1 MDVQKYIKRL
11 KFARA
16 DWSRNIGEFES
27 REDALNFLN
36 AREFFFGDPF
46 VVKYTEN
53 GEAKLMLAIGKSENP
68 EITADTTE
76 VTGGVG
82 EGAYELFDMNE
93 FHDAIAELSGQT
105 TANTEDI
112 AELFELIDSITGDT
126 SDLKEIVGTGFTGH
140 GRTITITDRIREDEE
155 LAGISWKHGNG
166 ELETG
171 RAHLD
176 PEEVPYAS
184 GSTLMEMLLTVSD
197 TLNTAV
203 TFDVMYDT
211 QHNVLKVVYGDGHV
225 KDVPLT
231 NVSIV
236 EYIKYDAA
244 TEEIVIGYKSG
255 EHGDVT
261 EVRIPVRDIINEWV
275 TVDTNTV
282 AMEKT
287 VVVDGKDQLSANVKI
302 SDDADNML
310 TAKDDGLYVS
320 SAQIDDVKD
329 ILDNVKS
336 GLGLEEDGK
345 FPTDYFSGVTIN
357 GSSNIHEALL
367 KLDNAAVSS
376 NENIEQLRTDLE
388 NTANTLNQKID
399 DEIAAREE
407 LSNTVNGL
415 ESGLTELE
423 QVVDEQ
429 QEVTAMAIN
438 RIAENVSENGNKIES
453 LENSVSGL
461 DERVNGIET
470 GLNNEI
476 AARESIE
483 IKKFTEEECRELGD
497 DVRAAYAL
505 VNNGVESEPIIV
517 YKDEDQDI
525 WIDEIY
531 FGHVDDVLDGA
542 GEDGWS
548 QTNRVIQGTSGST
561 VVRFIL
567 TRKSD
572 GWYKIGDKSGNINL
586 DSITE
591 RIDALE
597 SEFDEA
603 QEVTAIA
610 LNRLAESM
618 YNVMSAIDELESRVT
633 RHGGKIRDNEHAIED
648 LQNAVNELSTTSGD
662 LENRVDAIESG
673 ITESEEVTAQAI
685 NRLAEGVVAA
695 KTEVQLE
702 DGTRHITLNKT
713 YGDDGHEIYVI
724 GEYHITS
731 KKDFDDLKRDV
742 DDLESRADNT
752 DVFLGNIKD
761 ILNTED
767 DGHLT
772 TRFTGAHTATAS
784 TYYDAINALDNA
796 VTGAEQATRSLG
808 NSYELEYTK
817 DGENAEIALKW
828 AVDGVDHV
836 SRINVSDFV
845 KDSFLENVNIQTG
858 EDGKQYLVF
867 TFKTYDGQPY
877 PIWVPLASLA
887 AIYKDGDGID
897 REALEND
904 QVIKIKLD
912 EVASKNW
919 LAVSANGLR
928 VTGVTEAIEEAVAGE
943 AAAREA
949 ADNELRELINNEIS
963 ARTEADNELNERI
976 TELSASTDSKFE
988 EITEIIHEV
997 TGETLN
1003 EYVRKDEVEDHLDSG
1018 STLPVQNK
1026 VVTKALDDLME
1037 DVQEIIESMTA
1048 ITANTIEVNE
1058 ITGGTAHFSGLTAN
1072 TIYADEYQNLPTA
1085 TTEQFGVVILDDHL
1099 DSASTN
1105 PVENKAITKVILE
1118 NEETIA
1124 AALNDLETKKA
1135 NKTDVQAAD
1144 QNLQEQIDAITSGGL
1159 TGVRTEGGGNVL
1171 VSARKEG
1178 NDVVVSAG
1186 TIDTSHLL
1194 ETSAFTAYTAST
1206 SNEFHTEHITA
1217 DTIYTTAI
1225 TATTANI
1232 DNLTAQTI
1240 LTQSITGDTFYGDEA
1255 HFTGVTANTIY
1266 AEEYNN
1272 LPTATTTQFGVVKLD
1287 DALNSGSTNPVMN
1300 SAVTM
1305 VILEN
1310 EEVVAAALNDLKHTK
1325 ADTTAVTA
1333 ADEYLQE
1340 QIDNINTEIEDIT
1353 AGGLTGVVTAGTG
1366 NVVTKI
1372 EKDGNNVKATL
1383 GATVL
1388 ESSVFNAYTANT
1400 KNEFVTSA
1408 ITANTE
1414 YVEHLTANT
1423 INTTAITAN
1432 TEVVSAITA
1441 NTEYVEHLTANTI
1454 NATAVTA
1461 TTVSATTYNNLP
1473 TASTTNYGMVI
1484 LDDHL
1489 DSGSTNAVM
1498 NSAIT
1503 MVILEDEETVAA
1515 ALNDLET
1522 RKANKTDVNDAL
1534 DNHETRITNLEDA
1547 IETIEGGGLTG
1558 VTTTGTGNVITG
1570 LTKNGNSVVGQ
1581 LGTIT
1586 ADDRLPITA
1595 FTAYTG
1601 STQTTISNK
1610 ADKTYVDS
1618 NFFHSAEYYSSGST
1632 HEIRFKDASGNTI
1645 STVNADDFIKDG
1657 MVDNV
1662 QISGSSLVITFNTDS
1677 GKSPIS
1683 IPLSN
1688 IFDPDNY
1695 YNKTQVDNLLA
1706 GKSNT
1711 GHTHTASELP
1721 SATTTEYGIVKLDDT
1736 LSTGSTNPVMNSAIT
1751 QTILDNE
1758 LVVAAALN
1766 DLNNRKAN
1774 IEDIPVTISDLSDGG
1789 DVAMKTDLSGF
1800 LPLSGGTMTGNISG
1814 DTGVAIY
1821 MPGGFFQTSDERLK
1835 IFMGDV
1841 DNALEKAKQ
1850 IPTKYFYW
1858 KDRYDGPREIG
1869 TSAQRVQELFPEI
1882 VSGDDKL
1889 SVDYSKLAIVAL
1901 AAVKELSAK
1910 VDELQREID
1919 ELKK

>member
-16 DWSRNIGEFES
+16 DWSRNIGDFKS
-27 REDALNFLN
+27 KEDALNFLN
-36 AREFFFGDPF
+36 GREFFFGDPF

-140 GRTITITDRIREDEE
+140 GRTITITDRIRKDEE

-320 SAQIDDVKD
+320 SEQIDDVKD
-329 ILDNVKS
+329 VLDNVKN

-376 NENIEQLRTDLE
+376 NENVEQLRTDIE

-399 DEIAAREE
+399 NEIAAREE
-407 LSNTVNGL
+407 LSNTVDGL

-423 QVVDEQ
+423 QIVDEQ
-429 QEVTAMAIN
+429 QEVTAIALN
-438 RIAENVSENGNKIES
+438 RLAEGVSNNANNIAALQEGADYFDES
-453 LENSVSGL
+453 LERERNERIAGDAAAQGRCQMIQDQL
-461 DERVNGIET
+461 DDEKGYRKAIKLV
-470 GLNNEI
+470 EI
-476 AARESIE
+476 SHD
-483 IKKFTEEECRELGD
+483 KFAELGLGD
-497 DVRAAYAL
+497 NVRDAYF
-505 VNNGVESEPIIV
+505 VTYHKPNSTEPYELPQAGDAIVKV
-517 YKDEDQDI
+517 YKDSV
-525 WIDEIY
+525 IY
-531 FGHVDDVLDGA
+531 KIVFGHVGDQITSPTDPTIIDG
-542 GEDGWS
+542 
-548 QTNRVIQGTSGST
+548 TGST
-561 VVRFIL
+561 AIDVIYF
-567 TRKSD
+567 D
-572 GWYKIGDKSGNINL
+572 ANGNYAL
-586 DSITE
+586 STTPFDMA
-591 RIDALE
+591 DALADLE
-597 SEFDEA
+597 AEFDEA

-610 LNRLAESM
+610 LNRLAEALDNLSG
-618 YNVMSAIDELESRVT
+618 ET
-633 RHGGKIRDNEHAIED
+633 RYAMDF
-648 LQNAVNELSTTSGD
+648 LF
-662 LENRVDAIESG
+662 NRVMKLSEDFD
-673 ITESEEVTAQAI
+673 ESEEVTSLAL
-685 NRLAEGVVAA
+685 NRLAEGVVTA
-695 KTEVQLE
+695 KSEVQLE
-702 DGTRHITLNKT
+702 EGTRHITLNKT

-724 GEYHITS
+724 GEYHVAGQTQV
-731 KKDFDDLKRDV
+731 DFIQNQVSGLQF
-742 DDLESRADNT
+742 E
-752 DVFLGNIKD
+752 LGQTNGTLDNIKD
-761 ILNTED
+761 ILNTD
-767 DGHLT
+767 NDGHFT
-772 TRFTGAHTATAS
+772 TRFTGVHTATAS

-796 VTGAEQATRSLG
+796 ITGAEQATRSLG

-836 SRINVSDFV
+836 SKINVSDFI
-845 KDSFLENVNIQTG
+845 KDSFLENVNIQSG

-912 EVASKNW
+912 EVAPKNW

-976 TELSASTDSKFE
+976 TELSASTDSRFE
-988 EITEIIHEV
+988 EITEIISGV
-997 TGETLN
+997 TGETLS

-1048 ITANTIEVNE
+1048 ITANTIEVKE
-1058 ITGGTAHFSGLTAN
+1058 ITGDTAYFSGLTAN

-1085 TTEQFGVVILDDHL
+1085 TTTQYGVVILEDDL
-1099 DSASTN
+1099 KAAGESGSTN
-1105 PVENKAITKVILE
+1105 PATTKAIYDEFVRT
-1118 NEETIA
+1118 EEAIA
-1124 AALNDLETKKA
+1124 AALNDLETRKA
-1135 NKTDVQAAD
+1135 NKTDVQAVD
-1144 QNLQEQIDAITSGGL
+1144 QYLQEQIDAITSGGL
-1159 TGVRTEGGGNVL
+1159 TGVRTEGSGNVL

-1206 SNEFHTEHITA
+1206 SDEFHSEHI
-1217 DTIYTTAI
+1217 
-1225 TATTANI
+1225 
-1232 DNLTAQTI
+1232 
-1240 LTQSITGDTFYGDEA
+1240 S
-1255 HFTGVTANTIY
+1255 ANTIY
-1266 AEEYNN
+1266 ANEYEN

-1287 DALNSGSTNPVMN
+1287 DTLNSGSTNPVMN

-1310 EEVVAAALNDLKHTK
+1310 EEVVAAALNDLKNTK
-1325 ADTTAVTA
+1325 ANTTAVTA
-1333 ADEYLQE
+1333 VDNYLQE
-1340 QIDNINTEIEDIT
+1340 QIDNINSEIEDIT

-1383 GATVL
+1383 GATML
-1388 ESSVFNAYTANT
+1388 EKSVFDTYTANT

-1408 ITANTE
+1408 ITANTINATGITATTEVVNNLTANTINASAVTANTE

-1423 INTTAITAN
+1423 INATAITAN

-1489 DSGSTNAVM
+1489 DSGSTHAVM

-1522 RKANKTDVNDAL
+1522 RKANKTDVNNAL
-1534 DNHETRITNLEDA
+1534 EDHETRITNLEDA

-1586 ADDRLPITA
+1586 ADDRVLNTTFNTYTA
-1595 FTAYTG
+1595 
-1601 STQTTISNK
+1601 STQTTITGK
-1610 ADKTYVDS
+1610 ADKSYVDE
-1618 NFFHSAEYYSSGST
+1618 NF
-1632 HEIRFKDASGNTI
+1632 
-1645 STVNADDFIKDG
+1645 
-1657 MVDNV
+1657 
-1662 QISGSSLVITFNTDS
+1662 
-1677 GKSPIS
+1677 
-1683 IPLSN
+1683 
-1688 IFDPDNY
+1688 
-1695 YNKTQVDNLLA
+1695 YNKTQINAYTANTLNDVSANTGNIVVNVEKD
-1706 GKSNT
+1706 GDKVKVTKSNT
-1711 GHTHTASELP
+1711 ISGITGLTATTI
-1721 SATTTEYGIVKLDDT
+1721 SATTYNNLPTASTTNFGVVKLDDA
-1736 LSTGSTNPVMNSAIT
+1736 LSTGSTNPVQNKVIT

-1814 DTGVAIY
+1814 NTGCSIY

-1850 IPTKYFYW
+1850 VPTKYFYW

-1869 TSAQRVQELFPEI
+1869 TSAQKVQELFPEI

-1910 VDELQREID
+1910 VDELQRQID

>member
-16 DWSRNIGEFES
+16 DWSRNIGDFHS
-27 REDALNFLN
+27 KEDALNFLN

-53 GEAKLMLAIGKSENP
+53 GETKLMLAIGKSENP

-82 EGAYELFDMNE
+82 PDAYELFDMNE
-93 FHDAIAELSGQT
+93 FREAIEELKDTTSGL
-105 TANTEDI
+105 TEDVREI
-112 AELFELIDSITGDT
+112 YDIIENLTGSTADLLEITGEGWTDSPT
-126 SDLKEIVGTGFTGH
+126 NVTL
-140 GRTITITDRIREDEE
+140 TDRIKRDEE
-155 LAGISWKHGNG
+155 LMKIVWEFNHGG
-166 ELETG
+166 
-171 RAHLD
+171 
-176 PEEVPYAS
+176 S
-184 GSTLMEMLLTVSD
+184 G
-197 TLNTAV
+197 
-203 TFDVMYDT
+203 
-211 QHNVLKVVYGDGHV
+211 VYEPRFN
-225 KDVPLT
+225 DVP
-231 NVSIV
+231 I
-236 EYIKYDAA
+236 EIDYDATHNRIRLVAGEAA
-244 TEEIVIGYKSG
+244 TEYIQLNGAAEVFTRIEYIPELEVIRFWYMPSG
-255 EHGDVT
+255 NPDPQEEYFDIDVHALIEEWET
-261 EVRIPVRDIINEWV
+261 EDTD
-275 TVDTNTV
+275 TVKLTRERVV
-282 AMEKT
+282 A
-287 VVVDGKDQLSANVKI
+287 GKDKLTADVKI
-302 SDDADNML
+302 SADGDNML
-310 TAKDDGLYVS
+310 TVVSDGLKVE
-320 SAQIDDVKD
+320 DVRPAIQEIQEHVTESD
-329 ILDNVKS
+329 EVTAIALNRLAEAIASNV
-336 GLGLEEDGK
+336 GGLEQER
-345 FPTDYFSGVTIN
+345 
-357 GSSNIHEALL
+357 
-367 KLDNAAVSS
+367 
-376 NENIEQLRTDLE
+376 NERITGDAE
-388 NTANTLNQKID
+388 LNERID
-399 DEIAAREE
+399 EVNEKVDE
-407 LSNTVNGL
+407 L
-415 ESGLTELE
+415 ESVVTEE
-423 QVVDEQ
+423 
-429 QEVTAMAIN
+429 QEVTAIALDRLAEGVSNNANNIAALQEGADEFGQALEQERN
-438 RIAENVSENGNKIES
+438 ERIAGDMAAQGRCQMIQDQ
-453 LENSVSGL
+453 L
-461 DERVNGIET
+461 DDEKGYRKAIKLV
-470 GLNNEI
+470 EI
-476 AARESIE
+476 SHD
-483 IKKFTEEECRELGD
+483 KFAELGLGD
-497 DVRAAYAL
+497 NVRDAYF
-505 VNNGVESEPIIV
+505 VTYHKPNSTEPYELPQTGDAIVKV
-517 YKDEDQDI
+517 YKDSV
-525 WIDEIY
+525 IY
-531 FGHVDDVLDGA
+531 KIVFGHVGDQITSPTDPTIIDG
-542 GEDGWS
+542 
-548 QTNRVIQGTSGST
+548 TGST
-561 VVRFIL
+561 AIDVIYFDANGNYAL
-567 TRKSD
+567 TTTPFD
-572 GWYKIGDKSGNINL
+572 MA
-586 DSITE
+586 
-591 RIDALE
+591 DALAE
-597 SEFDEA
+597 LEAEFDEA

-610 LNRLAESM
+610 LNHLAEALDNLSGETRYAM
-618 YNVMSAIDELESRVT
+618 GFLFDRVM
-633 RHGGKIRDNEHAIED
+633 
-648 LQNAVNELSTTSGD
+648 ELSED
-662 LENRVDAIESG
+662 FD
-673 ITESEEVTAQAI
+673 ESEEVTSLAL
-685 NRLAEGVVAA
+685 NRLAEGVVTA
-695 KTEVQLE
+695 KSEVQLE
-702 DGTRHITLNKT
+702 EGTRHITLNKT

-752 DVFLGNIKD
+752 DAFLGNIKD

-858 EDGKQYLVF
+858 DDGKQYLVF

-1072 TIYADEYQNLPTA
+1072 TIYANEYQNLPTA

-1118 NEETIA
+1118 NEEA
-1124 AALNDLETKKA
+1124 
-1135 NKTDVQAAD
+1135 
-1144 QNLQEQIDAITSGGL
+1144 
-1159 TGVRTEGGGNVL
+1159 
-1171 VSARKEG
+1171 
-1178 NDVVVSAG
+1178 
-1186 TIDTSHLL
+1186 
-1194 ETSAFTAYTAST
+1194 
-1206 SNEFHTEHITA
+1206 
-1217 DTIYTTAI
+1217 
-1225 TATTANI
+1225 
-1232 DNLTAQTI
+1232 
-1240 LTQSITGDTFYGDEA
+1240 
-1255 HFTGVTANTIY
+1255 
-1266 AEEYNN
+1266 
-1272 LPTATTTQFGVVKLD
+1272 
-1287 DALNSGSTNPVMN
+1287 
-1300 SAVTM
+1300 
-1305 VILEN
+1305 
-1310 EEVVAAALNDLKHTK
+1310 VAAALNDLKHTK

-1340 QIDNINTEIEDIT
+1340 QIDNIT

-1383 GATVL
+1383 GATML
-1388 ESSVFNAYTANT
+1388 EKSAFDTYTANT
-1400 KNEFVTSA
+1400 KNEFITSA

-1503 MVILEDEETVAA
+1503 MVILENEETVAA

-1522 RKANKTDVNDAL
+1522 RKANKTDVNNAL

-1570 LTKNGNSVVGQ
+1570 LTKSGNSVVGH

-1586 ADDRLPITA
+1586 ADDRVLNTTFNTYTA
-1595 FTAYTG
+1595 
-1601 STQTTISNK
+1601 STQTTMTGK

-1683 IPLSN
+1683 IPLVN
-1688 IFDPDNY
+1688 IFNPDNY

-1711 GHTHTASELP
+1711 GHTHTAAELP
-1721 SATTTEYGIVKLDDT
+1721 TASTTNLGIVKVDDA
-1736 LSTGSTNPVMNSAIT
+1736 LSTGSTNPVQNKVIT

-1814 DTGVAIY
+1814 STGNAIY